1 MNFCDDYP
9 TCKETSAVLRI
20 FSDEIDPR
28 EITRLLRV
36 EPSSIQIKGERKYP
50 NKAEY
55 INKENGWFLDS
66 EDLVESR
73 DLRRH
78 LEWLLNKT
86 NNCHDKLKE
95 LSSKGA
101 EITIFCPWQSASGQG
116 GPTMDPQQM
125 KVLGDLNIELLF
137 EFWVCDEDD

>member
-1 MNFCDDYP
+1 MNFKDDYP
-9 TCKETSAVLRI
+9 TCKETSAVFRI

-28 EITRLLRV
+28 EITRLLGV

-50 NKAEY
+50 NKYKY

-66 EDLVESR
+66 EDEIESK

-78 LEWLLNKT
+78 LDWLLNKMGSSH
-86 NNCHDKLKE
+86 NQLRE
-95 LSSKGA
+95 LAGKGA
-101 EITIFCPWQSASGQG
+101 EITIFCPWRSASGQG

-125 KVLGDLNIELLF
+125 KLLGELNIELLF
-137 EFWVCDEDD
+137 EFWVCEETE

>member
-1 MNFCDDYP
+1 MNFKDDYP

-20 FSDEIDPR
+20 FSAEIDPR
-28 EITRLLRV
+28 EISRLLGV
-36 EPSSIQIKGERKYP
+36 EPSFIQIKGERKYP
-50 NKAEY
+50 NKDEL

-66 EDLVESR
+66 EDEIESK

-78 LEWLLNKT
+78 LDWLLNKIG
-86 NNCHDKLKE
+86 NCHCQLRE
-95 LSSKGA
+95 IASKGA
-101 EITIFCPWQSASGQG
+101 EITIFCPWRSASGQG

-125 KVLGDLNIELLF
+125 KVLGDLNIELLL